1 MDKNLLKAIALSF
14 LVLLIWDKMG
24 FFGKPVK
31 KQVAVQKKEE
41 VAAPLQ
47 APNDS
52 KPPEAQAQTPSLSLP
67 ENTSLNQAPSAVF
80 EEKTLQIKSLQS
92 EIEFSNKGGRINS
105 VFLKKYNETLF
116 FQNSQAPLLSI
127 LRVGSLSGIQFLPFE
142 ISKPEESGTV
152 NSRCKVN
159 SEVELST
166 CLSASATDYLYTY
179 KVIIKNNGTK
189 ELFFPDGVEL
199 GSGTLPYQ
207 TKTTYPTLGFARYTV
222 ENKTE
227 YVDYGKVN
235 GRQSIDE
242 TFQWG
247 GIQNTTYCSILSEP
261 GGLRKANWLHIKDEK
276 SVSASFSTD
285 DFSLPAGQE
294 KVFTFNFYLG
304 PKLYFHMKKFNL
316 NFEQIIDY
324 GSILGPIT
332 KPLVLFLNFL
342 YNLTGNYGIAIILM
356 TIVFRIATYPLT
368 LKSIVS
374 MKAMQK
380 IQPQLKQLQAQY
392 KNNQAMLQKEMVAL
406 YKKHKVNPLSGCLP
420 MLIQLPIF
428 IAFFK
433 AIANSVELHG
443 ASFLFI
449 RDLAAP
455 DKMIPLGN
463 FSLNVLPVLM
473 GGVQF
478 ISSKQT
484 TTDPTQKHL
493 IYIFP
498 VMMVVIFYS
507 MPSALNLYFL
517 VSTLFGIA
525 QTWWI
530 NRPSKVEV
538 EQVA

>member
-31 KQVAVQKKEE
+31 KQVAIPKEE
-41 VAAPLQ
+41 VVVKAGQTSPEAAP
-47 APNDS
+47 ASPI
-52 KPPEAQAQTPSLSLP
+52 PGTGLSLP
-67 ENTSLNQAPSAVF
+67 ADASLTQAPASVF
-80 EEKTLQIKSLQS
+80 EEKSVSIKTLQS
-92 EIEFSNKGGRINS
+92 EIELSNKGGRIKS
-105 VFLKKYNETLF
+105 VFLKKYNETLDF
-116 FQNSQAPLLSI
+116 RDAQAPLLSI
-127 LRVGSLSGIQFLPFE
+127 LRVGTLSGIEFLPFE
-142 ISKPEESGTV
+142 LTLPEESGTA
-152 NSRCKVN
+152 NARCKIN
-159 SEVELST
+159 PEVELST
-166 CLSASATDYLYTY
+166 CLSATSFDYLYTY
-179 KVIIKNNGTK
+179 KVVVKNNGDK

-227 YVDYGKVN
+227 YVDYGKVS

-242 TFQWG
+242 QFHWG

-261 GGLRKANWLHIKDEK
+261 NGLRKASWIHVKDEK
-276 SVSASFSTD
+276 NVSASFSTD

-304 PKLYFHMKKFNL
+304 PKLYFHMKKMNL

-368 LKSIVS
+368 LKSLVS

-380 IQPQLKQLQAQY
+380 VQPQLKLLQTQY
-392 KNNQAMLQKEMVAL
+392 KNNQAQLQKEMVAL
-406 YKKHKVNPLSGCLP
+406 YKKHKINPLSGCLP

-428 IAFFK
+428 IAFYK

-449 RDLAAP
+449 QDLAAP
-455 DKMIPLGN
+455 DKILTLKT
-463 FSLNVLPVLM
+463 FSVNLLPIIM

-484 TTDPTQKHL
+484 TMDPAQKHL

>member
-31 KQVAVQKKEE
+31 KQVVVPKEE
-41 VAAPLQ
+41 VVVKAGQPSSETSPALPAAK
-47 APNDS
+47 AG
-52 KPPEAQAQTPSLSLP
+52 LSLP
-67 ENTSLNQAPSAVF
+67 ADASLTQAPASVF
-80 EEKTLQIKSLQS
+80 EEKSVSIKTLQS
-92 EIEFSNKGGRINS
+92 EISLSNKGGRIKS
-105 VFLKKYNETLF
+105 VFLKKYNETLDF
-116 FQNSQAPLLSI
+116 KNSQAPLLSI
-127 LRVGSLSGIQFLPFE
+127 LRVGTLSGIEFLPFE
-142 ISKPEESGTV
+142 LSLPEESGTA
-152 NSRCKVN
+152 NARCKIN
-159 SEVELST
+159 PEVELST
-166 CLSASATDYLYTY
+166 CLSASSSDYLYTY
-179 KVIIKNNGTK
+179 KVIVKNNGDK

-207 TKTTYPTLGFARYTV
+207 THTTYPTLGFARYTV

-227 YVDYGKVN
+227 YVDYGKVS

-242 TFQWG
+242 LFHWG

-261 GGLRKANWLHIKDEK
+261 NGLRKASWIHVKDEK
-276 SVSASFSTD
+276 NVSASFSTD

-294 KVFTFNFYLG
+294 KIFTFHFYLG
-304 PKLYFHMKKFNL
+304 PKLYFHMKKMNL

-356 TIVFRIATYPLT
+356 TIAFRIATYPLT
-368 LKSIVS
+368 LKSLVS

-380 IQPQLKQLQAQY
+380 VQPQLKLLQTQY
-392 KNNQAMLQKEMVAL
+392 KNNQAQLQKEMVAL
-406 YKKHKVNPLSGCLP
+406 YKKHKINPLSGCLP

-433 AIANSVELHG
+433 AIANSVELQG

-455 DKMIPLGN
+455 DRMIPLGSYYVN
-463 FSLNVLPVLM
+463 LLPIIM

-484 TTDPTQKHL
+484 TMDPAQKHL

-530 NRPSKVEV
+530 NRPPKVEV
-538 EQVA
+538 EQIA